1 MGRAANKP
9 LCQRFNVQYYPTI
22 NLFLAAENTEV
33 RWPKDDTIS
42 ADALH
47 ACQPP
52 RYRCHLGCILL
63 EMTAISLR
71 TGIVKQ
77 SQPAASVEKLTM
89 ANFEE
94 TVMGSDEIWVVNLS
108 AGPRCGA
115 CEGMKATMRKVAEML
130 AGVARV
136 GTLLCDAEG
145 GKVRCQPPVDQ
156 RLLGPLRTAPPGLQA
171 THSPVRKKG
180 QRPAAHSALRG
191 SGRGLR

>member
-1 MGRAANKP
+1 MWRPAANKP

-47 ACQPP
+47 AW
-52 RYRCHLGCILL
+52 
-63 EMTAISLR
+63 
-71 TGIVKQ
+71 IVKQ

-145 GKVRCQPPVDQ
+145 GKVRPSHPSTNACLAPCEQL
-156 RLLGPLRTAPPGLQA
+156 RLAF
-171 THSPVRKKG
+171 K
-180 QRPAAHSALRG
+180 
-191 SGRGLR
+191 